1 MMKYLIYLGLICSE
15 HLLNVKATNT
25 GDDMVETPIVDNQN
39 VPLLAMFDMTKVNKR
54 IKAYFSDTFESKM
67 SDLVQLK
74 LEDVLLSLKIDEDV
88 KQYIESIKGNLTMN
102 IEKEIKNYFDDV
114 KQNLTASI
122 SEGIHVYEAT
132 SVALQDV
139 RNETKRMQ
147 DDMKSF
153 WNSLQEVQ
161 QFIANQ
167 SDNLYEH
174 KHHQCGGALQ
184 DCGDL
189 KGTSCT
195 SGMYILHLN
204 GLSPFRGYCNMVPSG
219 GGWTV
224 IQRRQDGS
232 ENFYRGWDDY
242 KNGFGNLTGEFWL
255 GNEHIYKL
263 TSQGNYQLRITLE
276 DWNGDTVYATYK
288 TFSLGNEDS
297 SYKLTIGGYSGTA
310 GDSMAYNNGKAFSTK
325 DKGNRCAQTAVGAWW
340 YGSCTYS
347 NLNGEY
353 LRGKTSSDKDSHRG
367 VAWHYWKNR
376 WNYSLMKS
384 EMMIRKP

>member
-122 SEGIHVYEAT
+122 SEG
-132 SVALQDV
+132 
-139 RNETKRMQ
+139 
-147 DDMKSF
+147 
-153 WNSLQEVQ
+153 
-161 QFIANQ
+161 
-167 SDNLYEH
+167 DNLYEH